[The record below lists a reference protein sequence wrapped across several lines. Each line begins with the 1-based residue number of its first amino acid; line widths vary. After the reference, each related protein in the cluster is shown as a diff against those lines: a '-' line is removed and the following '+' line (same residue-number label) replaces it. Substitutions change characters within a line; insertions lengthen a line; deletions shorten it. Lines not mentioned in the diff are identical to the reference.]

1 MLFDFVKFDLYN
13 GIVQRYKKIL
23 ALFFLYVMINL
34 TFANLTYAFIQNGLI
49 QSAGDLNVGD
59 YIMYYL
65 SGISEY
71 IPSSNEDFP
80 FPFLWMFQILC
91 CCFFCLHYPLE
102 DLHTSGK
109 HRLILCKSRTVWWI
123 SKCIW
128 ISVNVIVYYAV
139 AYAASIVVGVLFG
152 ARTSCNIT
160 NYTAYLLK
168 LTGILNDAPYDG
180 RGYFLFIP
188 FVVIAICTAQMTL
201 SLLIKVLYSFVVT
214 AIYLLAS
221 AYFKTPYLI
230 GNFAMLARSELI
242 DTQGFEMTAGV
253 IGTVIVIGISL
264 GAGILIFRNQDIL

>member
-13 GIVQRYKKIL
+13 GIVQKYKKVL
-23 ALFFLYVMINL
+23 VLFLLYIIINL
-34 TFANLTYAFIQNGLI
+34 TYANITYAFIQNGLI
-49 QSAGDLNVGD
+49 QNAGELHVGD

-71 IPSSNEDFP
+71 IPNNNEDFP
-80 FPFLWMFQILC
+80 FPFLWMFQLLS

-109 HRLILCKSRTVWWI
+109 HRLILCKSRSVWWI

-128 ISVNVIVYYAV
+128 ISVNVFVYYAV
-139 AYAASIVVGVLFG
+139 AYMSSIIVGVLFG
-152 ARTSCNIT
+152 ARMSCNIT
-160 NYTAYLLK
+160 TYTAYLLK
-168 LTGILNDAPYDG
+168 LTGSLNNAPYDG

-188 FVVIAICTAQMTL
+188 FVVIAICMAQMAL
-201 SLLIKVLYSFVVT
+201 SLLIKALYSFVVI
-214 AIYLLAS
+214 AMYLLAS

-242 DTQGFEMTAGV
+242 DTQGFPMAAGA
-253 IGTVIVIGISL
+253 IGTVIVIIISL
-264 GAGILIFRNQDIL
+264 AGGILIFKNQDIL